1 MNPIDQRIEKIFREV
16 FENDG
21 MQIEDGQSPGNVM
34 DWDSLAQ
41 VKLIVGLE
49 EEFGI
54 KFTTEEVTHLKS
66 VGDLKQVIAKRLNS

>member
-1 MNPIDQRIEKIFREV
+1 MNPIDQRVEKIFREV

-21 MQIEDGQSPGNVM
+21 MQIEDGLCPDNVM

-54 KFTTEEVTHLKS
+54 KFTTEEVTRLKS
-66 VGDLKQVIAKRLNS
+66 VGDLKQVVANRMKA